1 MKKYNVIQL
10 QKFHPV
16 HIFIKIS
23 AILKY
28 FTFNRF
34 YQVFTLCLAV
44 FLLWFA
50 GSQVEALWRSF
61 LGEIKSNNTG
71 SIFNLVTLIFILA
84 LWVSNIVKEW
94 GESLEKY
101 LSVRFFCGD
110 KEFPELADS
119 YALLI
124 SESDIRSLAQQ
135 VGQQKNN
142 NIRLTLDSTEYEFE
156 KTLSYDKRK
165 KVSCSPFWHY
175 EVKVSLRS
183 PPSGERQYKS
193 KEEYLEI
200 ISSNLKQ
207 LLEKTEKEFETELI
221 SELKNTLSEI
231 KNAVQSTSVTK

>member
-1 MKKYNVIQL
+1 MKKENVISL
-10 QKFHPV
+10 QKFHPGHV
-16 HIFIKIS
+16 LIKVS

-28 FTFNRF
+28 FAFNRS
-34 YQVFTLCLAV
+34 YQVLALCLAAS
-44 FLLWFA
+44 LLWCA
-50 GSQVEALWRSF
+50 GSQVDALWKSF

-84 LWVSNIVKEW
+84 LWITNIVKEW

-110 KEFPELADS
+110 KEFPDLADS
-119 YALLI
+119 HALLI

-142 NIRLTLDSTEYEFE
+142 NIRLNLDSTDYEFE

-175 EVKVSLRS
+175 EVKVSLRT
-183 PPSGERQYKS
+183 PPTGEKQYKS

-207 LLEKTEKEFETELI
+207 LNEKTEKDFETELI
-221 SELKNTLSEI
+221 SELKNTFSEI
-231 KNAVQSTSVTK
+231 KDMVQSTSVTK